1 MSEPV
6 TYIVVLALYLLL
18 LVIVGVLT
26 SRRMKSAEDFYV
38 GGRNVGPWVT
48 SLSYVAAYFS
58 SVVIIGGG
66 GFGYLYGMGT
76 IWIAAANVQIGCTL
90 AWIVLGRR
98 VRLFTARLGALT
110 IPGFLAE
117 RFRAPS
123 ARILAAW
130 VIALFL
136 IIYNVAILK
145 GMGNAF
151 EGLMGIPYSA
161 GVLLS
166 AAVIVLYVALG
177 GYLAV
182 VWTGFFQAWVMG
194 AGLILLTVAAL
205 HQSGGLEAVTLS
217 LNSIDP
223 GLVSTPGAWGW
234 AGLASFALITSLGV
248 WGMPQML
255 ARFVSIRS
263 TKVMRLGTVIVT
275 VGGAMAVLPYINGA
289 IARTRYPGLIANPD
303 LAIPTL
309 TKDVLPPWA
318 AAVFLAGVIAAGM
331 STFAAILITTSSAVV
346 RDFVQKGLRR
356 PLSERRAVRYSRLV
370 SVAVGLISLAIALRP
385 PALVLV
391 LMAFASAAVAS
402 TCLWPLLLGLYW
414 RRTTRAGAL
423 ASMGVGLATT
433 LIWEALGQPYGLQ
446 GFLPGIGVGLIAV
459 LVVSLV
465 TRRLPTEHVERIWH
479 ESAGSRVR
487 SAGSSE

>member
-1 MSEPV
+1 MSEAWV
-6 TYIVVLALYLLL
+6 YGIVLALYLAL
-18 LVIVGVLT
+18 LVVVGVLT

-76 IWIAAANVQIGCTL
+76 IWIAAANVLIGCTL

-98 VRLFTARLGALT
+98 VRTFTARLGALT
-110 IPGFLAE
+110 VPGFLAE
-117 RFRAPS
+117 RFRSPS
-123 ARILAAW
+123 ARIFAAW

-151 EGLMGIPYSA
+151 EGLMGIPYVM

-166 AAVIVLYVALG
+166 AAVIVLYVTLG

-194 AGLILLTVAAL
+194 AGLILLTVVAL
-205 HQSGGLEAVTLS
+205 RQSGGLAEVTLS
-217 LNSIDP
+217 LESIDP

-234 AGLASFALITSLGV
+234 AGLVSFALITSLGV

-275 VGGAMAVLPYINGA
+275 IGGALAALPYICGA
-289 IARTRYPGLIANPD
+289 IARTRYPEILANPD

-309 TKDVLPPWA
+309 TKEVLPPWA

-356 PLSERRAVRYSRLV
+356 PMSEKKAMLYSRLV
-370 SVAVGLISLAIALRP
+370 SIAIGLISLGIALRP

-402 TCLWPLLLGLYW
+402 TCLWPLLFGLYW

-423 ASMGVGLATT
+423 ASMGLGLATT
-433 LIWEALGQPYGLQ
+433 LVWEALGQPYGFQ

-459 LVVSLV
+459 VIVSLV
-465 TRRLPTEHVERIWH
+465 TRRLPAEHVEQVWH
-479 ESAGSRVR
+479 GPARRQVET
-487 SAGSSE
+487 EE